1 MGLFKRKRRAS
12 KPSETVEETLVADTD
27 EAPESEAGPPEPPY
41 DETSPAPEE
50 GATLT
55 DEPVPE
61 MEPEE
66 EQAPEPFEG
75 AAMETTPSQAEASLA
90 PSTEPEYASEYSP
103 EVEPFL
109 KRKEGDLVLAQ
120 RRFDRP
126 TKMRMESLITSAPEG
141 ALAEKG
147 WHPQHKTSLPTIHRA
162 VDKLRVRRVKT
173 GKWLKAKF
181 KPVAAKPPAR
191 RLELIPAHIIAKRI
205 VYETEGGFVVEVTY
219 RDLGE
224 TRKKFFTVSSR
235 GGRERALSDI
245 QTGRYAETLTS
256 VTDETIAGL
265 GRPKRK
271 AVLPVPP
278 GKINTWPITNRYDV
292 VDIEGIGE
300 VYSRR
305 LHELGIHTTD
315 QLRLMNATVIA
326 NNLGAA
332 AATVQKWQAMG
343 ELLCIKGIGKQYAE
357 SLVKA
362 GVEGIE
368 DLRTRKPKE
377 LAEAVKRA
385 MDSSKPRLSGPRPK
399 PARCWSFIRAAR
411 HLKKTLQEFPEVPA

>member
-1 MGLFKRKRRAS
+1 MGLFKKKASAS
-12 KPSETVEETLVADTD
+12 KPSETVEETLVA
-27 EAPESEAGPPEPPY
+27 ESPESEPSLLEPPS
-41 DETSPAPEE
+41 EGTAPAADE

-55 DEPVPE
+55 EEPVPE
-61 MEPEE
+61 MEPEPAE
-66 EQAPEPFEG
+66 PAESFAPPPTPAMRPHDEPSLFPSPEPE
-75 AAMETTPSQAEASLA
+75 AAPT
-90 PSTEPEYASEYSP
+90 YSAD
-103 EVEPFL
+103 VEPYL
-109 KRKEGDLVLAQ
+109 KRTDGDLVLNQ
-120 RRFDRP
+120 KRFDRP
-126 TKMRMESLITSAPEG
+126 TKIRMESLITSEPER
-141 ALAEKG
+141 AFAEKG
-147 WHPQHKTSLPTIHRA
+147 WHPQHRTNIQSIHRA

-173 GKWLKAKF
+173 GQWLKTQF

-191 RLELIPAHIIAKRI
+191 RIELIPANILSKRI

-235 GGRERALSDI
+235 GGRERALSNI
-245 QTGRYAETLTS
+245 QSGRYAETLTS

-265 GRPKRK
+265 GRPKGK
-271 AVLPVPP
+271 AALPVPP
-278 GKINTWPITNRYDV
+278 GKINTWPITNRYTV
-292 VDIEGIGE
+292 LDIEGIGE

-332 AATVQKWQAMG
+332 PSTVQKWQSMG
-343 ELLCIKGIGKQYAE
+343 ELLCLRGIGKQYAE

-377 LAEAVKRA
+377 LAEEVKRA

-411 HLKKTLQEFPEVPA
+411 HLKKTLQEFPEIPA